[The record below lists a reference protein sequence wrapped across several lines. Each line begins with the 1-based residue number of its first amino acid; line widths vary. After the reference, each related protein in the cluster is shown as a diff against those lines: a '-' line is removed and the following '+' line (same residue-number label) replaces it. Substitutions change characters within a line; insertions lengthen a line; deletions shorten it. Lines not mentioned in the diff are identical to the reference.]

1 MIAPS
6 RNRGEHFSGRQ
17 RPWQWRDVVPLCAQI
32 DGTLPQGNSCQTT
45 DTCLRLRS
53 AQLLAEQRKLRR
65 SGEWERRVGSGN
77 GTVRMR
83 VSVFRLR
90 VELLPMANGGC
101 MSWRGASASQRAG
114 AYSSLP
120 AEDAAF
126 PRPPPPMK

>member
-1 MIAPS
+1 M
-6 RNRGEHFSGRQ
+6 
-17 RPWQWRDVVPLCAQI
+17 PLCAQI

-77 GTVRMR
+77 GTVGMR

-90 VELLPMANGGC
+90 VELLPMANGQWRMHVMAWCISLTESGC
-101 MSWRGASASQRAG
+101 IQQFAG
-114 AYSSLP
+114 
-120 AEDAAF
+120 
-126 PRPPPPMK
+126 

>member
-1 MIAPS
+1 MPS
-6 RNRGEHFSGRQ
+6 
-17 RPWQWRDVVPLCAQI
+17 W
-32 DGTLPQGNSCQTT
+32 
-45 DTCLRLRS
+45 
-53 AQLLAEQRKLRR
+53 LLAEQRKLRR

-77 GTVRMR
+77 GTVGMR

-90 VELLPMANGGC
+90 VELLSMANGGC